1 MQNQP
6 KKNVCASLP
15 SIEDF
20 SSTFSQKVRAKP
32 MTILKLTWKPT
43 PDPHALV
50 FYYDVKLR
58 VNI

>member
-6 KKNVCASLP
+6 NKNVCVSLP

-32 MTILKLTWKPT
+32 ITILKLTWKPT

-50 FYYDVKLR
+50 FTMMSY
-58 VNI
+58 